1 MGKKWQALLLGQKP
15 AAMVTVKHKHAN
27 NAAVFAFDAF
37 RKVLID
43 ANSPVTSETGTGK
56 KNAINCKT

>member
-43 ANSPVTSETGTGK
+43 AKMVQWLLKQEQEK
-56 KNAINCKT
+56 KKTDKW